1 VRAWTIGPLS
11 YRFVTVAG
19 PLAGALTVRRGDTP
33 GLTIASGPVR

>member
-1 VRAWTIGPLS
+1 LS

-33 GLTIASGPVR
+33 GL